1 MNDTGR
7 PVPIVVFRASIGQ
20 EPMKSAVILQCS
32 LVALLGTATGCM
44 TEQDQGREPAT
55 GEERAPAAPRDTAA
69 TGAPGDTADTTVVDT
84 ARSGS
89 AETAFDALARS
100 GLARSAG
107 SAPPQIRGI
116 YLNAYAAGSRNR
128 LAQLLALADRTEINT
143 FVIDVK
149 TEAGI
154 HYTSDSELARSL
166 AQPGHVTIG
175 NLAALADTLHAHDL
189 HAIARIVV
197 FKDPILS
204 KANPAWSIRKPDGSL
219 WRDKKGN
226 TWISPWNTDVWDYNV
241 DIAREVV
248 EAGFDEIQFDYV
260 RFPEAFPSLPE
271 QVHPD
276 AAGTKTEAI
285 VRFLTRARSRLHP
298 LGGIVAADVFGLSP
312 NDPRDVNIGQQW
324 EPILAVADH
333 VLPMVYPSHYFP
345 THLKGVPRPNRM
357 PYETVFTSLG
367 IGVIRAT
374 RLADAGVQPARVIPW
389 LQAFSAPWVDRNF
402 DYGPEQ
408 AEAQI
413 RGVYDVGL
421 DDWIFWHPGSKYE
434 QVAAAFEPSLS
445 SRAVAFDPTD
455 ALLAAADLIERAGIV
470 DVRRKL
476 AETLRAG
483 EIR

>member
-1 MNDTGR
+1 MK
-7 PVPIVVFRASIGQ
+7 PAVF
-20 EPMKSAVILQCS
+20 LQCS
-32 LVALLGTATGCM
+32 LVILLFAAEGCV
-44 TEQDQGREPAT
+44 TEEDRSGEPAT
-55 GEERAPAAPRDTAA
+55 DGQRAPVSPSDTAGGTPTDTTDTIA
-69 TGAPGDTADTTVVDT
+69 VDTSTTGAADPAFESLALDGDTRRV
-84 ARSGS
+84 S
-89 AETAFDALARS
+89 
-100 GLARSAG
+100 

-128 LAQLLALADRTEINT
+128 LGQLLALADRTEINT

-154 HYTSDSELARSL
+154 HFTSESELARSL
-166 AQPGHVTIG
+166 EQPGHVTIG
-175 NLAALADTLHAHDL
+175 SLAALADTLHAHGL
-189 HAIARIVV
+189 HAIGRIVV

-204 KANPAWSIRKPDGSL
+204 KARPELSVRKHDGSL
-219 WRDKKGN
+219 WKDKKGN
-226 TWISPWNTDVWDYNV
+226 TWVSPWEPDVWDYNIG
-241 DIAREVV
+241 IAREVIQ
-248 EAGFDEIQFDYV
+248 AGFDEVQFDYV

-271 QVHPD
+271 QVHPK
-276 AAGTKTEAI
+276 AAGSKTDAI
-285 VRFLTRARSRLHP
+285 VAFLARARSRIHP

-312 NDPRDVNIGQQW
+312 NDPKDVNIGQQW

-402 DYGPEQ
+402 DYGPKQ
-408 AEAQI
+408 AAAQI

-434 QVAAAFEPSLS
+434 QIADAFEPRLASQ
-445 SRAVAFDPTD
+445 AVVFDPTEP
-455 ALLAAADLIERAGIV
+455 LIRAADLIERAGIAE
-470 DVRRKL
+470 VRQKL
-476 AETLRAG
+476 VEAFGGDDR
-483 EIR
+483 